1 VDPRIVDWAKRHP
14 IVMTVED
21 NVGAGGFGGAVLE
34 TLAPYGLA
42 GRVRTLALPDRFLPQ
57 GKAADVLKEN
67 GLDAA
72 GIAQA
77 TYNAIKG
84 TVRSETGGGS

>member
-1 VDPRIVDWAKRHP
+1 
-14 IVMTVED
+14 
-21 NVGAGGFGGAVLE
+21 
-34 TLAPYGLA
+34 LA

-57 GKAADVLKEN
+57 GKAADILKEN

-84 TVRSETGGGS
+84 TVRSETGGES